1 MKKLEDIP
9 KKNHFSAP
17 DGYFETL
24 PSKISARIERKPGL
38 LERSAFRFSLQYA
51 IPVVVLLGLGIF
63 WFWQPT
69 GDVNENDDLFA
80 SIETPALVDFLA
92 DAESVSY
99 EDFLDEM
106 NPNLEEA
113 DSVENVVYG
122 LSLPGGNMEELLDEI
137 EINNL

>member
-9 KKNHFSAP
+9 KKDHFSAP

-38 LERSAFRFSLQYA
+38 LERPAFRFSLQYA
-51 IPVVVLLGLGIF
+51 LPVVVLLGLGIF
-63 WFWQPT
+63 WFWQPA